1 MNNNCNYI
9 FINTH
14 LHRPEHDIAGIADPF
29 LQVCPCFVI
38 KDDYVSLLS

>member
-1 MNNNCNYI
+1 MLRNLLNLGYS
-9 FINTH
+9 
-14 LHRPEHDIAGIADPF
+14 PEHDIAGIADPF